1 MLSFAAVSTGK
12 QENVTKALAFIFIL
26 GTVAAL
32 SAQDRDIL
40 ARFDGGVGVIPVQN
54 GAGAPN
60 ADGTLP
66 NAKLNVVR
74 GVSPGAGPWT
84 IADLKAV
91 VGTDGSI
98 SVKGKGLL
106 LASGNGLGTNA
117 NQHVFATLICEPA
130 LPFVEHSTSSAVALD
145 PNGNFQIDDVLTNA
159 PAECASPL
167 LLIRAGNGTWLAAG
181 LPKLAGN

>member
-1 MLSFAAVSTGK
+1 MTGVASSGK
-12 QENVTKALAFIFIL
+12 QGTNVTKALALIIIL
-26 GTVAAL
+26 GAAAAL
-32 SAQDRDIL
+32 NAQDRDIL

-54 GAGAPN
+54 GAGTPN

-66 NAKLNVVR
+66 NVKLNVVR

-91 VGTDGSI
+91 IGTDGSI

-117 NQHVFATLICEPA
+117 NQHVFATLICEPT
-130 LPFVEHSTSSAVALD
+130 LPFVEHSTASAVALD
-145 PNGNFQIDDVLTNA
+145 PNGNFQIDDVLTSA
-159 PAECASPL
+159 PGECASPL

-181 LPKLAGN
+181 LPRLAGD

>member
-1 MLSFAAVSTGK
+1 
-12 QENVTKALAFIFIL
+12 VTRALAFIFIL
-26 GTVAAL
+26 GAAIAL
-32 SAQDRDIL
+32 NAQNGDVL
-40 ARFDGGVGVIPVQN
+40 ARFNGGVGVIPVQN

-60 ADGTLP
+60 ADLTLP
-66 NAKLNVVR
+66 NVKLNVVR

-91 VGTDGSI
+91 IGVDGSI

-117 NQHVFATLICEPA
+117 NQHVFATLVCEPA
-130 LPFVEHSTSSAVALD
+130 TPFIEHSTSSTVPLD
-145 PNGNFQIDDVLTNA
+145 PNGDFVINDVLSST
-159 PAECASPL
+159 PVECASPA
-167 LLIRAGNGTWLAAG
+167 LLIRASNGTWLAAG